1 MDMDDDF
8 EIIAGLA
15 AAVLSKR
22 YYGDFVAQQCQNW
35 ELYAKMLQC
44 EKTQEDVLD
53 TPLFIQ
59 DVAEHA
65 LSLAAGENDTVP
77 DGF

>member
-1 MDMDDDF
+1 
-8 EIIAGLA
+8 
-15 AAVLSKR
+15 
-22 YYGDFVAQQCQNW
+22 
-35 ELYAKMLQC
+35 MLQC